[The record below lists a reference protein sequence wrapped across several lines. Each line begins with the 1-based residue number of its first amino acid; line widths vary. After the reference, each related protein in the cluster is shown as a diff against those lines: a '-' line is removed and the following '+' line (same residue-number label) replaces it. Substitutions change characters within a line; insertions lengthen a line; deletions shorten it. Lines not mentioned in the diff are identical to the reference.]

1 MSYAFGK
8 TQIPMGTSESVALTN
23 NQYLLSALSP
33 HVRQN
38 FDFSE
43 VQHFV
48 GKDLGRRPPVG
59 LQHTC
64 GSGSVENLTPPA
76 MQDQAQVNY
85 ALSLGWPRNALSDFI
100 MKFWLQTSSHLAAGF
115 AIRAHRRNGGPVD
128 LDQFRI
134 LLRR

>member
-1 MSYAFGK
+1 MSSAFGK

-23 NQYLLSALSP
+23 NHCLLLPLSP

-38 FDFSE
+38 FDFSQ

-48 GKDLGRRPPVG
+48 GKKLGCRPPVG

-64 GSGSVENLTPPA
+64 GSRLVENLAPPA

-100 MKFWLQTSSHLAAGF
+100 MKFWLQTSL
-115 AIRAHRRNGGPVD
+115 IVR
-128 LDQFRI
+128 LI
-134 LLRR
+134 LLSGRIGAMADPST